1 MSPASPA
8 NLPQVSF
15 VNLYSEDPWKKRQR
29 VRIQQACSECR
40 RQKIKCDGQRP
51 CKSCKK
57 SDRSCVYAS
66 APSHF
71 HSSTASSAPGS
82 TTHSAPG
89 SGAST
94 PTGKGTCMSTMSTH
108 TNITQTQVHK
118 PKSDCQDKPVRR
130 DSRKD
135 DSAHAHSHM
144 ETLTKSQI
152 KDIGKHGIPLDEWQK
167 DENINSTRAAASK
180 SHRHHAHIPHSP
192 SNPSVSFTN
201 HIQVPAQQTAHQHQ
215 HIPPPL
221 QRPHG
226 FSTLPPPLQQLP
238 HQQQPPELLQNVQTM
253 FHVQPH
259 QFQQQ
264 MPQTQMQPPAHIQSP
279 ATPLLVQSPPTSTIS
294 DIDSCINDLES
305 KHTHNT
311 LVYIME
317 SLKLTDNTTQ
327 QQQPAPK
334 AYDLVVEKKRD
345 GLDDTPPPELSL
357 PSDLSLPTQS
367 TDLPSIEIRDHL
379 VDTYFT
385 YRYPVWPIVHKKIFI
400 EQLNDP
406 NSTPSLLLLNAM
418 FAYASRYSNW
428 VVLRADPTR
437 PETAGQL
444 FLERA
449 QAMLPHF
456 LMAPRLSTVQ
466 ALLFLAQL
474 EDNQTQRQTYH
485 SMSVRMAQLL
495 DLHKSCK
502 HMGLPD
508 DERETRRC
516 IWWCCYMNDRLLA
529 LATRKPAIIHDGD
542 CNIDFPFQEHLY
554 DGPGS
559 NSNSMVSLSHY
570 YSPPQ
575 LFLQL
580 LHLSKLVGRVLKHF
594 TRVAN
599 NRYRTQEEHEVALTS
614 LDESLFTWLAGLPEH
629 LQYTPAPDAL
639 STKTLPSPYVA
650 SLHMYFY
657 SIVHSLHN
665 PYMDSSNPRSTD
677 DMPKTSLSHERCT
690 LSASMITG
698 LARSLCF
705 QPQFGLNFGTQC
717 YTILHA
723 AIMHLTNTANSTAYQ
738 SLKSKSQFVSTLS
751 VIKAYSQ
758 HYAFDSLKK
767 SSDIMDNIYNAQVA
781 RHQDEN
787 SPSPLS
793 GHHSSVSP
801 GPTSSSS
808 MSSPATTVLR
818 EVKHP
823 DHHHVLH
830 HLHHPYLRSDSQPSS
845 PRMQPTMTTTNF
857 PSLGIP
863 SSPASQ
869 SDGPTTGASS
879 LVNRTRSPHTWS
891 VGTSMANTPAQN
903 SPMLPAEP
911 DAGDDSVM
919 EVIQSSS
926 SLAATVVPPISV
938 DDHSNNMNNV
948 DPAASSS
955 VAAASA
961 AATAAAARA
970 ANMVPNCSTV
980 PSEESKAILTEFY
993 NSNPTIVFDNTGR
1006 VSPLDSTSLTAMLGI
1021 GEHDPDEDDYWN
1033 EQANSLGGMD
1043 GWNQQL
1049 MSAQEHVSYESPV
1062 GGPSNYVSGNNSLG
1076 SMGNNYFETYPGG
1089 FGVDFAGFGV
1099 GATGTELGLNGQPL
1113 LVPTSASASSSSA
1126 GGPSVGGASGPSG
1139 AAGLGILGATAAAPF
1154 HFHTLQAREQEERK
1168 LQMHRQQLQQQQQQ
1182 QQRQP
1187 QHHQQQQRG
1196 TTEPSPQPQLTPTVH
1211 AQSLSPQVPLKVEPE
1226 DVYIKQ
1232 EFPLDDDLV
1241 SQIYQKAMMDFNN
1254 GHPQGADG
1262 RPQHPL
1268 RHHGHHGHSNGGN
1281 NMSVPNNNSNNN
1293 NNLVGHGHAANSIKA
1308 GALNDMTL
1316 PSTMIDG
1323 DELLSPA
1330 HARRRVGSM
1339 SHHHGGNNTNHNNF
1353 IGNNNNN
1360 NNQNNDATSAS
1371 RRPSHVGDLGM
1382 PPSAV
1387 SNGPSA
1393 QPPTSIF
1400 FNDLVDDTTME
1411 DIDAETW

>member
-82 TTHSAPG
+82 TTNSAPG

-94 PTGKGTCMSTMSTH
+94 PTGKGSSLSTLGGS
-108 TNITQTQVHK
+108 NNTQAHK
-118 PKSDCQDKPVRR
+118 PKNDNHEKPA
-130 DSRKD
+130 RKD
-135 DSAHAHSHM
+135 SKKDDQPHPHPHL

-167 DENINSTRAAASK
+167 DDSAGTSTRSAASK
-180 SHRHHAHIPHSP
+180 SHRQHAHIPPTS
-192 SNPSVSFTN
+192 SNSSGSFTN
-201 HIQVPAQQTAHQHQ
+201 HIQVPAQQTAPQHQ

-226 FSTLPPPLQQLP
+226 FTTLPPPLQQLP
-238 HQQQPPELLQNVQTM
+238 HQQQPPELVQNVQAM
-253 FHVQPH
+253 FHMQPQ

-264 MPQTQMQPPAHIQSP
+264 LSQVPMQPLSQIQSP
-279 ATPLLVQSPPTSTIS
+279 VTPMLVQSPPTSTIS

-317 SLKLTDNTTQ
+317 SLKLTDNSTQ

-345 GLDDTPPPELSL
+345 GTEDTPPPELSL
-357 PSDLSLPTQS
+357 PSELSLPTQS

-385 YRYPVWPIVHKKIFI
+385 YRYPIWPIVHKKIFMQ
-400 EQLNDP
+400 QLHDP

-428 VVLRADPTR
+428 VVLRADPNR

-614 LDESLFTWLAGLPEH
+614 LDESLFTWLASLPEH

-657 SIVHSLHN
+657 SIIHGLHN

-690 LSASMITG
+690 LAASMITG

-717 YTILHA
+717 YAILHA
-723 AIMHLTNTANSTAYQ
+723 AIMHLTNTANTTAYQ

-891 VGTSMANTPAQN
+891 VATSKANTPAQN
-903 SPMLPAEP
+903 SPMLQSEP
-911 DAGDDSVM
+911 DNGGDSVM
-919 EVIQSSS
+919 EAIQPSTSGSALAPSPSGENNGNKSNPPSST
-926 SLAATVVPPISV
+926 ATRTS
-938 DDHSNNMNNV
+938 
-948 DPAASSS
+948 
-955 VAAASA
+955 
-961 AATAAAARA
+961 TL
-970 ANMVPNCSTV
+970 VPNCSTV

-1021 GEHDPDEDDYWN
+1021 GNNHDADEDDYWN

-1049 MSAQEHVSYESPV
+1049 MSAQEHVSYQSPV

-1076 SMGNNYFETYPGG
+1076 SLGNNYFETYPGG

-1099 GATGTELGLNGQPL
+1099 GATGTELGLNGQPVL
-1113 LVPTSASASSSSA
+1113 PTTTS
-1126 GGPSVGGASGPSG
+1126 GGQAN
-1139 AAGLGILGATAAAPF
+1139 GLGILGATAAAPF

-1168 LQMHRQQLQQQQQQ
+1168 QQL
-1182 QQRQP
+1182 
-1187 QHHQQQQRG
+1187 HHQQRRN
-1196 TTEPSPQPQLTPTVH
+1196 TEPSPQPQLPPSAAH
-1211 AQSLSPQVPLKVEPE
+1211 SQSLSPQVPLKVEPE

-1232 EFPLDDDLV
+1232 EFPIDDDLV
-1241 SQIYQKAMMDFNN
+1241 NQIYQKAMMELNSGN
-1254 GHPQGADG
+1254 QQSGDG
-1262 RPQHPL
+1262 RHQNI
-1268 RHHGHHGHSNGGN
+1268 NGGN
-1281 NMSVPNNNSNNN
+1281 SMTSQ
-1293 NNLVGHGHAANSIKA
+1293 GQATTNSIKS
-1308 GALNDMTL
+1308 GSLNDMTL
-1316 PSTMIDG
+1316 PTTMIDG
-1323 DELLSPA
+1323 DDLLSPS
-1330 HARRRVGSM
+1330 HARHRGASISGGSVG
-1339 SHHHGGNNTNHNNF
+1339 GGVL
-1353 IGNNNNN
+1353 NNNSNDPASNN
-1360 NNQNNDATSAS
+1360 NS
-1371 RRPSHVGDLGM
+1371 RRPSHVGDPGM

-1387 SNGPSA
+1387 TNGPQVS

-1411 DIDAETW
+1411 DIEAETW

>member
-8 NLPQVSF
+8 NMPQVSF

-82 TTHSAPG
+82 TTNSAPG

-94 PTGKGTCMSTMSTH
+94 PTGKGTSMSTLGAHS
-108 TNITQTQVHK
+108 NNNTQIQMHK
-118 PKSDCQDKPVRR
+118 PKCENQDKPVRK
-130 DSRKD
+130 DSKKD
-135 DSAHAHSHM
+135 EHAHAHSHL

-152 KDIGKHGIPLDEWQK
+152 KDIGKH
-167 DENINSTRAAASK
+167 ASK
-180 SHRHHAHIPHSP
+180 SHRQHAHIPPSP
-192 SNPSVSFTN
+192 SNSTGSFTN
-201 HIQVPAQQTAHQHQ
+201 HIQVPTQQTAPQHQ

-238 HQQQPPELLQNVQTM
+238 HQPQPPELLQNVQTM

-264 MPQTQMQPPAHIQSP
+264 LPQVQMQPPVQIQSP
-279 ATPLLVQSPPTSTIS
+279 VTPMLVQSPPTSTIS

-317 SLKLTDNTTQ
+317 SLKLTDNTAQ

-345 GLDDTPPPELSL
+345 ELDDTPPPELSL

-385 YRYPVWPIVHKKIFI
+385 YRYPVWPIVHKKIFM
-400 EQLNDP
+400 EQLHDP

-580 LHLSKLVGRVLKHF
+580 IHLSKLVGRVLKHF

-639 STKTLPSPYVA
+639 STKTLPSPYVS

-869 SDGPTTGASS
+869 SDGPTTGGSS

-891 VGTSMANTPAQN
+891 VATSLANTPAQN
-903 SPMLPAEP
+903 SPMLHAEP
-911 DAGDDSVM
+911 DNGDDSVM
-919 EVIQSSS
+919 EMIQSSS
-926 SLAATVVPPISV
+926 SSAATVAPAVPA
-938 DDHSNNMNNV
+938 DNHMNKG
-948 DPAASSS
+948 DATSSS
-955 VAAASA
+955 SAAVAAAA
-961 AATAAAARA
+961 AAAAAAARST
-970 ANMVPNCSTV
+970 NMVPNCATV

-1049 MSAQEHVSYESPV
+1049 MSAQEHVSYQSPV

-1113 LVPTSASASSSSA
+1113 AMPAAPSSSGTGTGA
-1126 GGPSVGGASGPSG
+1126 GSHATSG
-1139 AAGLGILGATAAAPF
+1139 GLGILGATAAAPF

-1168 LQMHRQQLQQQQQQ
+1168 QQMQRQQQQQQ
-1182 QQRQP
+1182 QQHGR
-1187 QHHQQQQRG
+1187 
-1196 TTEPSPQPQLTPTVH
+1196 TTEASPQPQQTPSVH

-1241 SQIYQKAMMDFNN
+1241 SQIYQKAMMELTS
-1254 GHPQGADG
+1254 GHPQGNEG
-1262 RPQHPL
+1262 SHQHQHP
-1268 RHHGHHGHSNGGN
+1268 HQSQHGLNNGGN
-1281 NMSVPNNNSNNN
+1281 LSN
-1293 NNLVGHGHAANSIKA
+1293 NNLVGHSHAANSIKA
-1308 GALNDMTL
+1308 GTLNDMTL
-1316 PSTMIDG
+1316 PTTMIDG
-1323 DELLSPA
+1323 DDLLSPA
-1330 HARRRVGSM
+1330 HARHRMGSM
-1339 SHHHGGNNTNHNNF
+1339 SHHQNQLTNNNS
-1353 IGNNNNN
+1353 NNNNLSSN
-1360 NNQNNDATSAS
+1360 SDATNAS
-1371 RRPSHVGDLGM
+1371 RRPSHVGDPGV
-1382 PPSAV
+1382 PPSVV
-1387 SNGPSA
+1387 SSGPPTA